1 MNIYKKRLAWSAK
14 RSLKGLYLK
23 RNVEYLFKETDV
35 KCKEEMRQR
44 VREREMLK
52 IYKERLASRAKKS
65 IKGRQ

>member
-14 RSLKGLYLK
+14 RCVKGLYLK

-52 IYKERLASRAKKS
+52 IYKERLASRAKKI